1 MYDNE
6 ERCAMGLSVFQMSLV
21 QADKH
26 RIGFSAQAVNP
37 VWSEGGREAGVL
49 STGMSCSNLAGQE
62 GDISPSKRKAEM

>member
-37 VWSEGGREAGVL
+37 VWSEGGREAGGAEHWYVL
-49 STGMSCSNLAGQE
+49 FKPCRARGRHFT
-62 GDISPSKRKAEM
+62 